1 MFDWYRNVFCCT
13 DLIDTTP
20 IQPMASLS
28 LLDDD
33 CDSHASVPTE
43 SSRNFDHVEYRV
55 GKHELSSPNS
65 LCNLLERPSG
75 AESDRANQQRIEFG
89 DGQRPKQHK
98 PNCTPPPSPK
108 AVPATKL
115 LGFGAMAAAGTSVCC
130 ASSWVGDGSTSDFMM
145 DGATP
150 VKGVQDCSHPS
161 LASQQTCMTSLVC
174 CAAEN
179 SQFRASSSSAIP
191 TADMP
196 FRARESS
203 EHFPTAAG
211 SFQAAMESAA
221 SKGMRTEDNVS
232 EATSSIMSETPT
244 RIRDADFDELRPR
257 RNTRQ
262 KEAEETQKCKD
273 ALSVGTSSVTSDPMS
288 IKMRD
293 ADFERAEQRRKK
305 DRAIEKVERIL
316 KNSNTADL
324 PPAEQEDDPDFIA
337 DLTLANRDLGLKI
350 MVDREKHVVRV
361 GAMMDSGAAVLW
373 NRANP
378 DQQIEAGDIVLMVNG
393 ETEVAKMLK
402 AKAKGN
408 KFTMAIKKSSKV

>member
-1 MFDWYRNVFCCT
+1 MFVLSKSATRWSHRVK
-13 DLIDTTP
+13 
-20 IQPMASLS
+20 ASLS

-43 SSRNFDHVEYRV
+43 SSRNFDHIEYRV

-65 LCNLLERPSG
+65 ICNLLERPSG
-75 AESDRANQQRIEFG
+75 AETDRANQQRIEFG
-89 DGQRPKQHK
+89 DGQRPKQYE

-115 LGFGAMAAAGTSVCC
+115 LGLGAMAAAGTSVCC
-130 ASSWVGDGSTSDFMM
+130 ASSWVGDGSTSDHMM

-161 LASQQTCMTSLVC
+161 PASQQTCMASLVC

-179 SQFRASSSSAIP
+179 SQFP
-191 TADMP
+191 TRSGSDMP

-203 EHFPTAAG
+203 EHFPTPAG

-221 SKGMRTEDNVS
+221 SKAMRTEDNLS
-232 EATSSIMSETPT
+232 EATSSIMSESPT

-273 ALSVGTSSVTSDPMS
+273 ALSVSSSVTSDAMS

-316 KNSNTADL
+316 KISNTADL

-361 GAMMDSGAAVLW
+361 GAMMDSGAAVTW